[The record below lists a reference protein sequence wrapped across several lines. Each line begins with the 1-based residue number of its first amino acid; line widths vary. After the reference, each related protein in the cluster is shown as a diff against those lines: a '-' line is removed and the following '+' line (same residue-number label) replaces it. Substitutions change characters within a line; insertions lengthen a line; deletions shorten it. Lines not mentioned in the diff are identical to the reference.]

1 MNSIQWWHIY
11 FWNFVGDLKAFFI
24 FISMTIVGAI
34 LMIVMVH
41 LKYTKSARKLT
52 YILIVPALFALIL
65 PSKPVL
71 ALMMGIEPLTH
82 LIDNNQTQKV
92 SKVLD
97 NYTDILYLESE
108 KKKKELQNEVKFK

>member
-1 MNSIQWWHIY
+1 MNNIQWWHIY
-11 FWNFVGDLKAFFI
+11 LWNFVGDLKNFFL
-24 FISMTIVGAI
+24 FVSLAIVGVI
-34 LMIVMVH
+34 LMLMMVH
-41 LKYTKSARKLT
+41 LEYTKSARKLT
-52 YILIVPALFALIL
+52 YILIFTALFAAML

-71 ALMMGIEPLTH
+71 ALMMGIEPLMH